1 MAVNAITPFSVVYDL
16 FLSKITDD
24 MYMELT
30 ELDTYRLLEELLLS
44 AIPKF
49 EFPRQ
54 LLDYE
59 LEEFEDEVIYNGVE
73 SGHKDVVA
81 RIYTYGHF
89 NCILTHEEAN
99 ILATYMVVEWLGQ
112 QLASVENTRM
122 KYTGS
127 DFKMSSQANHMS
139 KLLSLKKDYDR
150 EGFHLQRLYK
160 RRATNKEGRIV
171 STLDII
177 MAPLNGGAWNDN

>member
-16 FLSKITDD
+16 FLSKTTDD

-73 SGHKDVVA
+73 SDHKNVVA

-177 MAPLNGGAWNDN
+177 MAPLNGGSLDDN

>member
-59 LEEFEDEVIYNGVE
+59 LEEFEDEVIYNGV
-73 SGHKDVVA
+73 VV
-81 RIYTYGHF
+81 
-89 NCILTHEEAN
+89 
-99 ILATYMVVEWLGQ
+99 W
-112 QLASVENTRM
+112 
-122 KYTGS
+122 
-127 DFKMSSQANHMS
+127 
-139 KLLSLKKDYDR
+139 KK
-150 EGFHLQRLYK
+150 
-160 RRATNKEGRIV
+160 NKC
-171 STLDII
+171 
-177 MAPLNGGAWNDN
+177 

>member
-1 MAVNAITPFSVVYDL
+1 
-16 FLSKITDD
+16 
-24 MYMELT
+24 
-30 ELDTYRLLEELLLS
+30 
-44 AIPKF
+44 
-49 EFPRQ
+49 
-54 LLDYE
+54 
-59 LEEFEDEVIYNGVE
+59 
-73 SGHKDVVA
+73 
-81 RIYTYGHF
+81 
-89 NCILTHEEAN
+89 
-99 ILATYMVVEWLGQ
+99 
-112 QLASVENTRM
+112 M

-177 MAPLNGGAWNDN
+177 MAPLNGGALDDN